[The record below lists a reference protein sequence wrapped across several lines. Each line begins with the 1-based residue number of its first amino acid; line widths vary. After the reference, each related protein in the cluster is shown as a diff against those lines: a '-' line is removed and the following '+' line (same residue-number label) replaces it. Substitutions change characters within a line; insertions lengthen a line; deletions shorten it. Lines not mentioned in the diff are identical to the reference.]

1 MTIEA
6 IIVGGPKRVV
16 DDVVA
21 LDEFDLIKKT
31 ASKSF
36 DIELRFKIRAIRKTS
51 VNHRPSFLNF
61 FFDRKFNISCSLY
74 IENYS

>member
-31 ASKSF
+31 ASKPF
-36 DIELRFKIRAIRKTS
+36 DIELRFKISTVRKAS
-51 VNHRPSFLNF
+51 ANHRPSFLNLF
-61 FFDRKFNISCSLY
+61 SDRKSNISY
-74 IENYS
+74 PPYTENHS